1 MKLIDRYERG
11 ERLIMNKDQIDSWE
25 TVLNDSDE
33 ISWIT
38 PYLGVTGYNGVDNL
52 MEEQREV
59 YDRIPSELNLPHD
72 PNRMFSALR
81 RAKGYFI
88 INTAGEINGD
98 EDVKIPVEHAMGTE
112 RTLQRVDAIAD
123 IIHDM
128 ITSYKAMTTDYK
140 VIVHCAMGMERS
152 VLAVAWYLQKYTQ
165 YASLDSAY
173 AHIRAVRPIACD
185 RTGWIGM
192 ELNSNL
198 LQRSAKESK

>member
-1 MKLIDRYERG
+1 
-11 ERLIMNKDQIDSWE
+11 MNKNKIEIDSWE
-25 TVLNDSDE
+25 TVLNVNDASE
-33 ISWIT
+33 ISWVT
-38 PYLGVTGYNGVDNL
+38 PYLGVTGYDGIDNL

-72 PNRMFSALR
+72 PNRMFYALR

-98 EDVKIPVEHAMGTE
+98 EDVKIPVEPAMGTE

-123 IIHDM
+123 IIHD
-128 ITSYKAMTTDYK
+128 IVTSYKAMTTDHK

-152 VLAVAWYLQKYTQ
+152 VLAVAWYLQKHTQ

-173 AHIRAVRPIACD
+173 KQIMAVRSVACD
-185 RTGWIGM
+185 RTEWIGM
-192 ELNSNL
+192 ELSPNL
-198 LQRSAKESK
+198 RKYIEENRWTQ